1 MKIIVDAFGGDHAP
15 LAVIEGCRQA
25 VDELGAEI
33 LLTGDEEKIRQAA
46 AEAKISLDGMEIVH
60 APSVIPV
67 EEDPTTLL
75 KKYADSSMAVGLR
88 LLSEGKGEAFVSAGS
103 TGALVVGS
111 TLIVKRVKGVRR
123 IAIGTLVPNAG
134 AGYLLVDAGA
144 NHDCRPEML
153 LQFALMG
160 SAYMEKVQ
168 GIPKPRVGLV
178 NIGTEEN
185 KGTQLQLDVL
195 PLLKEA
201 PIHFTGNVEAR
212 GLPLGEVDVAVT
224 DGFTGNIILK
234 TTEGMGKFFSNELK
248 SMVKSFPGVLG
259 GLLLAGKF
267 KALKKKSDSNEAGGA
282 PLLGLRKP
290 VIKAHGSSN
299 AKAFK
304 NAIRQAMTCHQ
315 NNMVGLIEEYMESYR
330 AAEAAAKAEA
340 AARRG
345 GSTVREMHEL
355 EKTIGYE
362 FKNEG
367 YLRTALTHSSYA
379 NEMRSRCPY
388 NERQEFLGDAVL
400 SIIVSDY
407 LFKSSHL
414 AEGDL
419 TKLRASIVC
428 EKSLWGW
435 AKEIH
440 LGDYILLGKGEE
452 NSGGRERPSI
462 QADAFEALIAAVYLD
477 SGMERTRQFLM
488 PFVLR
493 SLENEE
499 KPAFKDYKTL
509 LQEIVQKNPEEQL
522 SYELVEERGP
532 DHDKTFVVQVKIN
545 SNVIGHGEGKSKK
558 AAEQMAA
565 KEAVEL
571 MGE

>member
-340 AARRG
+340 AAG
-345 GSTVREMHEL
+345 EEESTVREMHEL

-462 QADAFEALIAAVYLD
+462 
-477 SGMERTRQFLM
+477 
-488 PFVLR
+488 
-493 SLENEE
+493 
-499 KPAFKDYKTL
+499 
-509 LQEIVQKNPEEQL
+509 
-522 SYELVEERGP
+522 
-532 DHDKTFVVQVKIN
+532 
-545 SNVIGHGEGKSKK
+545 HGRC
-558 AAEQMAA
+558 
-565 KEAVEL
+565 L
-571 MGE
+571 

>member
-46 AEAKISLDGMEIVH
+46 AGAKISLDGMEIVH

-88 LLSEGKGEAFVSAGS
+88 LLSEGQGEAFVSAGS

-111 TLIVKRVKGVRR
+111 TLVVKRVKGVRR

-134 AGYLLVDAGA
+134 SGYLLVDAGA

-168 GIPKPRVGLV
+168 GIQKPRVGLV

-201 PIHFTGNVEAR
+201 HPLHWQCGGPRPAPGR
-212 GLPLGEVDVAVT
+212 GGCGCHRRLYRQHH
-224 DGFTGNIILK
+224 ILK
-234 TTEGMGKFFSNELK
+234 TSEGMGKFFSNELK
-248 SMVKSFPGVLG
+248 SMVKSFPGMLG
-259 GLLLAGKF
+259 APFLAGKLR
-267 KALKKKSDSNEAGGA
+267 ALKKKSDSNEAGGA

-304 NAIRQAMTCHQ
+304 NAIRQAMTCQQ
-315 NNMVGLIEEYMESYR
+315 NNMVGLIEEYMEHYR

-340 AARRG
+340 AA
-345 GSTVREMHEL
+345 
-355 EKTIGYE
+355 
-362 FKNEG
+362 
-367 YLRTALTHSSYA
+367 
-379 NEMRSRCPY
+379 
-388 NERQEFLGDAVL
+388 
-400 SIIVSDY
+400 
-407 LFKSSHL
+407 
-414 AEGDL
+414 
-419 TKLRASIVC
+419 
-428 EKSLWGW
+428 
-435 AKEIH
+435 
-440 LGDYILLGKGEE
+440 GEE
-452 NSGGRERPSI
+452 
-462 QADAFEALIAAVYLD
+462 QA
-477 SGMERTRQFLM
+477 Q
-488 PFVLR
+488 
-493 SLENEE
+493 
-499 KPAFKDYKTL
+499 
-509 LQEIVQKNPEEQL
+509 
-522 SYELVEERGP
+522 
-532 DHDKTFVVQVKIN
+532 
-545 SNVIGHGEGKSKK
+545 
-558 AAEQMAA
+558 
-565 KEAVEL
+565 
-571 MGE
+571 

>member
-1 MKIIVDAFGGDHAP
+1 M
-15 LAVIEGCRQA
+15 
-25 VDELGAEI
+25 DELGAEI

-88 LLSEGKGEAFVSAGS
+88 LLSEG

-267 KALKKKSDSNEAGGA
+267 GALKKKSDSNEAGGA

-340 AARRG
+340 AA
-345 GSTVREMHEL
+345 
-355 EKTIGYE
+355 
-362 FKNEG
+362 
-367 YLRTALTHSSYA
+367 
-379 NEMRSRCPY
+379 
-388 NERQEFLGDAVL
+388 
-400 SIIVSDY
+400 
-407 LFKSSHL
+407 
-414 AEGDL
+414 
-419 TKLRASIVC
+419 
-428 EKSLWGW
+428 
-435 AKEIH
+435 
-440 LGDYILLGKGEE
+440 GEE
-452 NSGGRERPSI
+452 
-462 QADAFEALIAAVYLD
+462 EA
-477 SGMERTRQFLM
+477 Q
-488 PFVLR
+488 
-493 SLENEE
+493 
-499 KPAFKDYKTL
+499 
-509 LQEIVQKNPEEQL
+509 
-522 SYELVEERGP
+522 
-532 DHDKTFVVQVKIN
+532 
-545 SNVIGHGEGKSKK
+545 
-558 AAEQMAA
+558 
-565 KEAVEL
+565 
-571 MGE
+571 

>member
-201 PIHFTGNVEAR
+201 PIHFTGN
-212 GLPLGEVDVAVT
+212 
-224 DGFTGNIILK
+224 IILK

-340 AARRG
+340 AA
-345 GSTVREMHEL
+345 
-355 EKTIGYE
+355 
-362 FKNEG
+362 
-367 YLRTALTHSSYA
+367 
-379 NEMRSRCPY
+379 
-388 NERQEFLGDAVL
+388 
-400 SIIVSDY
+400 
-407 LFKSSHL
+407 
-414 AEGDL
+414 
-419 TKLRASIVC
+419 
-428 EKSLWGW
+428 
-435 AKEIH
+435 
-440 LGDYILLGKGEE
+440 GEE
-452 NSGGRERPSI
+452 
-462 QADAFEALIAAVYLD
+462 EA
-477 SGMERTRQFLM
+477 Q
-488 PFVLR
+488 
-493 SLENEE
+493 
-499 KPAFKDYKTL
+499 
-509 LQEIVQKNPEEQL
+509 
-522 SYELVEERGP
+522 
-532 DHDKTFVVQVKIN
+532 
-545 SNVIGHGEGKSKK
+545 
-558 AAEQMAA
+558 
-565 KEAVEL
+565 
-571 MGE
+571 

>member
-1 MKIIVDAFGGDHAP
+1 M
-15 LAVIEGCRQA
+15 
-25 VDELGAEI
+25 
-33 LLTGDEEKIRQAA
+33 
-46 AEAKISLDGMEIVH
+46 
-60 APSVIPV
+60 
-67 EEDPTTLL
+67 
-75 KKYADSSMAVGLR
+75 
-88 LLSEGKGEAFVSAGS
+88 
-103 TGALVVGS
+103 
-111 TLIVKRVKGVRR
+111 RR

-340 AARRG
+340 AA
-345 GSTVREMHEL
+345 
-355 EKTIGYE
+355 
-362 FKNEG
+362 
-367 YLRTALTHSSYA
+367 
-379 NEMRSRCPY
+379 
-388 NERQEFLGDAVL
+388 
-400 SIIVSDY
+400 
-407 LFKSSHL
+407 
-414 AEGDL
+414 
-419 TKLRASIVC
+419 
-428 EKSLWGW
+428 
-435 AKEIH
+435 
-440 LGDYILLGKGEE
+440 GEE
-452 NSGGRERPSI
+452 
-462 QADAFEALIAAVYLD
+462 EA
-477 SGMERTRQFLM
+477 Q
-488 PFVLR
+488 
-493 SLENEE
+493 
-499 KPAFKDYKTL
+499 
-509 LQEIVQKNPEEQL
+509 
-522 SYELVEERGP
+522 
-532 DHDKTFVVQVKIN
+532 
-545 SNVIGHGEGKSKK
+545 
-558 AAEQMAA
+558 
-565 KEAVEL
+565 
-571 MGE
+571 